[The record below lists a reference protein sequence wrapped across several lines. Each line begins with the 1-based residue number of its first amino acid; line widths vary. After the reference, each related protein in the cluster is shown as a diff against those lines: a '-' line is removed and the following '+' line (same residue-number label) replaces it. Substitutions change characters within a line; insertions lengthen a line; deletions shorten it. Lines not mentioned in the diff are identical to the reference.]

1 MGHRHNIYALAF
13 TPNGNSLLSV
23 DFNRDAEIYNSQ
35 IAVEDG
41 EQYGEPSSN
50 LFMWD
55 WQRGLCNHSTPI
67 PRASSIAQA
76 LISNQN
82 E

>member
-1 MGHRHNIYALAF
+1 MNDSKVNLMGHRHNIYALAF

-55 WQRGLCNHSTPI
+55 W
-67 PRASSIAQA
+67 
-76 LISNQN
+76 
-82 E
+82 